1 MGSGEMIALQ
11 TSLKR
16 FPKIPFA
23 YKRASGPF
31 LRQTCCPVYKQRYKA
46 TELLFGRGN
55 FRGERRLT
63 GFRGARK
70 IIRIRT
76 KCPAASNAHSLA
88 GRLWC
93 EAPRLAIRQF
103 DAGL

>member
-1 MGSGEMIALQ
+1 MGSGEVIALQ

-31 LRQTCCPVYKQRYKA
+31 PSKPA
-46 TELLFGRGN
+46 AWFINSDEFLFGRGS

-76 KCPAASNAHSLA
+76 KSARNVNSRRRLTMVPRTPFGHSTV
-88 GRLWC
+88 
-93 EAPRLAIRQF
+93 
-103 DAGL
+103 

>member
-1 MGSGEMIALQ
+1 MGSGEVIALQ

-31 LRQTCCPVYKQRYKA
+31 LIAKPAARFINRD
-46 TELLFGRGN
+46 EFLFGRGS

-76 KCPAASNAHSLA
+76 KSARNVNSRRWLTMVPGTPFGHSTV
-88 GRLWC
+88 
-93 EAPRLAIRQF
+93 
-103 DAGL
+103 